1 MSEGFETKSADAA
14 KNSLNQRK
22 SAEVADIGSIQKDLV
37 EQFALIKDPRVERT
51 KKHQLADILVI
62 AVLAVIAGAQGWEDI
77 ENYGI
82 SKQQWLEEFLELA
95 NGIFS
100 DDTFRRV
107 FEFIDPEAL
116 NRCFSKSNMTFYRCI
131 SFYLR
136 VSRLKINADR
146 LMDSRDKSRKQCQT
160 P

>member
-62 AVLAVIAGAQGWEDI
+62 AILAVIAGAQGWEDI

-82 SKQQWLEEFLELA
+82 SKQQWLEEFLELP
-95 NGIFS
+95 NGI
-100 DDTFRRV
+100 TKRR
-107 FEFIDPEAL
+107 
-116 NRCFSKSNMTFYRCI
+116 YI
-131 SFYLR
+131 STGF
-136 VSRLKINADR
+136 
-146 LMDSRDKSRKQCQT
+146 
-160 P
+160 